1 MTQIQPPQNIH
12 VRKIKTMQPEAIRNK
27 NFEEK
32 EYEEKLH
39 TFHTCTQQDQTAKG
53 VTLQHF
59 GQTTL

>member
-1 MTQIQPPQNIH
+1 
-12 VRKIKTMQPEAIRNK
+12 MQPEAIRNK